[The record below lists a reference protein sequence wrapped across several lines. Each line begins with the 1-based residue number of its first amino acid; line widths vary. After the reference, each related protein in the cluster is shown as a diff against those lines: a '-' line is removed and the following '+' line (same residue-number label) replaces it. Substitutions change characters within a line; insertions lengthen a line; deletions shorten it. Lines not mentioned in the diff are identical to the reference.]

1 MPRLALALALALIW
15 LGNAQAAAGESLAEY
30 LTNMVKQDCGSCH
43 GIDMGGG
50 LGRPLTA
57 EALAGLDT
65 ETLKQIILYGIP
77 ETAMPGWHGLISES
91 DAAWIA
97 AGLKEG
103 RFE

>member
-1 MPRLALALALALIW
+1 MPRPTLALALALVW
-15 LGNAQAAAGESLAEY
+15 LGAAEATADQSLAEY
-30 LTNMVKQDCGSCH
+30 LTNLVKQDCSACH

-57 EALAGLDT
+57 EALAEVDT

-77 ETAMPGWHGLISES
+77 ETAMPGWYGLISES

>member
-15 LGNAQAAAGESLAEY
+15 LGGAPAATGQSLAEY
-30 LTNMVKQDCGSCH
+30 LTNLVKQDCGSCH

-57 EALAGLDT
+57 EALAEVDT
-65 ETLKQIILYGIP
+65 DTLKQIILYGIP

>member
-1 MPRLALALALALIW
+1 MPRQTLALALVLVW
-15 LGNAQAAAGESLAEY
+15 LGGAQAAADQSLAEY
-30 LTNMVKQDCGSCH
+30 LTNLVKQDCGACH

-57 EALAGLDT
+57 EALAGVDT

>member
-1 MPRLALALALALIW
+1 MPRLALALALALVCM
-15 LGNAQAAAGESLAEY
+15 GGASATAGQSLADY
-30 LTNMVKQDCGSCH
+30 LTNLVKQDCGSCH

-57 EALAGLDT
+57 EALAGVDT

-103 RFE
+103 RFQ